1 MTVLCVLG
9 GSADRCSAQL
19 STSISLAKAL
29 GSPLR
34 GLLAMPDPANTA
46 MYFVSAESVMAGAS
60 GVSAVQKAQDE
71 LRTDVSDI
79 FDRCTADAGGWLR
92 AELQHETGPVHAL
105 AAAHAIL
112 SDATVFPREAGMSG
126 HPLNPVFEYT
136 LMEERLPAVLAS
148 GSGEIGG
155 PAIIAWD
162 GSPRAMRAVRAH
174 LPLLQAFGEATDR
187 IMEIVGCDAD
197 YIATGGSYF
206 TVETHIRHL
215 DEVRAGTEISV
226 RSTVIDGSGKKMHL
240 FHEMLAGDRLLAT
253 GEHMLLHVSLETRKT
268 APPADHIAQALEKI
282 STAQEGIKAPEGLG
296 RGIGQKK

>member
-174 LPLLQAFGEATDR
+174 LPLLQAFGEAIIASNPDKNS
-187 IMEIVGCDAD
+187 DLAD
-197 YIATGGSYF
+197 G
-206 TVETHIRHL
+206 
-215 DEVRAGTEISV
+215 
-226 RSTVIDGSGKKMHL
+226 
-240 FHEMLAGDRLLAT
+240 
-253 GEHMLLHVSLETRKT
+253 
-268 APPADHIAQALEKI
+268 APPEALADWLHEQRVSTQIEKFDGKI
-282 STAQEGIKAPEGLG
+282 SAGLLQIAKANKAGLIVMG
-296 RGIGQKK
+296 AYGHSRIGQMLFGGTSRALMQAEDGPALALAH

>member
-79 FDRCTADAGGWLR
+79 FDHCTKDAGGWLR

-136 LMEERLPAVLAS
+136 LMEERLPAILAS

-162 GSPRAMRAVRAH
+162 GSARAMRAVRAH
-174 LPLLQAFGEATDR
+174 LPLLQAFGEAIIASNPEKTSDL
-187 IMEIVGCDAD
+187 AD
-197 YIATGGSYF
+197 G
-206 TVETHIRHL
+206 
-215 DEVRAGTEISV
+215 
-226 RSTVIDGSGKKMHL
+226 
-240 FHEMLAGDRLLAT
+240 
-253 GEHMLLHVSLETRKT
+253 
-268 APPADHIAQALEKI
+268 APPEALADWLHEQRVSTRIEKFDGKI
-282 STAQEGIKAPEGLG
+282 SAGLLQIAKANKAGLIVMG
-296 RGIGQKK
+296 AYGHSRIGQMLFGGTSRALMQAEDGPALALAH